1 VALWRIAPRPLPPNL
16 CYNRA
21 SKTACAKRRTNDEE
35 CNMPDMPS
43 PDDRRDFIKK
53 GLVLAGAAGLLASGM
68 GPLAAQTFGPMRR
81 SNRYDDTFIFERK
94 PFLWPGNK
102 TLAVWIAPNVEVWHY
117 DSAAGT
123 GVSPN
128 PSNRVPDVIN
138 YAWREY
144 GMRVGLWRIA
154 DVLDAAGV
162 KASIALN
169 SQVCETYPKAI
180 EEMNK
185 RGWEF
190 MGHGTTNSES
200 LAGLAPDKEREVIR
214 HVLKTIEQAGGK
226 KPRGWLGSGLTQT
239 YNTLDI
245 LAEEGVVYCGDWNND
260 DQPIPMKVKSGKM
273 TAIPYCMEI
282 NDIPLYIR
290 KGYTGEQYFRSVMD
304 QFETLLADSA
314 KQPRVMGIP
323 LHPMI
328 TGQPL
333 RIKYLAR
340 ALDEMKKHER
350 VWFAT
355 GGEIIDAYLRANTTG

>member
-1 VALWRIAPRPLPPNL
+1 MQRH
-16 CYNRA
+16 
-21 SKTACAKRRTNDEE
+21 
-35 CNMPDMPS
+35 
-43 PDDRRDFIKK
+43 DRREFIRNS
-53 GLVLAGAAGLLASGM
+53 LALGGAASLLASGFAP
-68 GPLAAQTFGPMRR
+68 GIAGAQTLGPMRR
-81 SNRYDDTFIFERK
+81 SNRYEDTVIHERK
-94 PFLWPGNK
+94 PFTWPDGK

-117 DSAAGT
+117 DSPAGG

-144 GMRVGLWRIA
+144 GIRVGLWRLA

-162 KASIALN
+162 KASVALN
-169 SQVCETYPKAI
+169 SQYCETFPKNIA
-180 EEMNK
+180 EMVR

-200 LAGLAPDKEREVIR
+200 LQGLTLEKEKEVIK
-214 HVLKTIEQAGGK
+214 HVLATIEKATGK
-226 KPRGWLGSGLTQT
+226 RPRGWLGTGLTQT
-239 YNTLDI
+239 NDTLDI
-245 LAEEGVVYCGDWNND
+245 LAEEGVTYCGDWNND
-260 DQPIPMKVKSGKM
+260 DQPYPMKVKSGKM

-282 NDIPLYIR
+282 NDIPLYMR
-290 KGYTGEQYFRSVMD
+290 KGYTGEQYYRSVMD
-304 QFETLLADSA
+304 QFEQLLADSA

-328 TGQPL
+328 SGQPL

-340 ALDEMKKHER
+340 VLAEMKKHDK

-355 GGEIIDAYLRANTTG
+355 AGEIIDAFHRANPTG